1 MSEEY
6 TTIAVGDPKLF
17 FYDVLSEAGQNALY
31 EWADE
36 ERLIGQVHQAFQEMT
51 HLAGGSIE
59 TDSST
64 REGETPFEA
73 KHILGQYHI
82 NLPKAAV
89 SLLKG
94 GIIIVID
101 ILKAYHDSSSAINVP
116 FSITTALQDLAKHV
130 QKLTPSEVQ
139 VYLAIQRL
147 TKSLNKEGVSA
158 EEIKQYLKE
167 TLPEEL
173 AAKEGSLA
181 YSLGNL
187 SGRGVLQRTG
197 ELYSTV

>member
-6 TTIAVGDPKLF
+6 TTIAVSDPKLF
-17 FYDVLSEAGQNALY
+17 LYDILSGAGQNALY

-36 ERLIGQVHQAFQEMT
+36 ERLIGQVHQAFQQMT
-51 HLAGGSIE
+51 HLAGGTIE
-59 TDSST
+59 TDSS
-64 REGETPFEA
+64 RQGETPLEA

-116 FSITTALQDLAKHV
+116 FSITTALQDLSKHV

-139 VYLAIQRL
+139 VYLAVQRL
-147 TKSLNKEGVSA
+147 TKSLNKEGVSD
-158 EEIKQYLKE
+158 EEIKKYLKE

-173 AAKEGSLA
+173 ATKEESLE

-187 SGRGVLQRTG
+187 TGRSVLQRTG